1 MKSGPATGISVG
13 ENQPSPPPAAAAQP
27 RHRLLG
33 LTDDDML
40 AMYRQMVLARKL
52 SERWAGLAVQGK
64 VAIAIPCDGHE
75 AAQVGSTWALRP
87 SDILF
92 PYYRSTAAALARGM
106 TPKEMFLDI
115 FARRDGPSSAGRQMP
130 GHWTSPRLRMPTS
143 GSSVGTKIPHA
154 VGAALASKL
163 RHEDDVTAVYFGEG
177 ASSKGDFHEGL
188 NFAGIHHL
196 PVVFVCEN
204 NRYAI
209 SVPFELQSAVPSV
222 AGRGASYNIPGLP
235 IDGMD
240 VLTVYETMKEAVE
253 RARGHRGPTLIECRV
268 YRFGFHTSHVGRE
281 DFRTKEEIQ
290 AARAR
295 DPLPRC
301 KAYLESAGLWDNARE
316 AALMA
321 QVKQEIDDAV
331 DAAEAAPVPDRE
343 TAFDHVVAATGD
355 HPSTP

>member
-1 MKSGPATGISVG
+1 MQTSSSSGISAGNGHVG
-13 ENQPSPPPAAAAQP
+13 EQASADDS
-27 RHRLLG
+27 RHRRLG
-33 LTDDDML
+33 LSDDNIVG
-40 AMYRQMVLARKL
+40 MYRQMVLARTM
-52 SERWAGLAVQGK
+52 SERWSGLAVQGK
-64 VAIAIPCDGHE
+64 AAIAIPCDGHE
-75 AAQVGSTWALRP
+75 AAQVGTTWALRKT
-87 SDILF
+87 DIFF
-92 PYYRSTAAALARGM
+92 PYYRSTAAVLARGM
-106 TPKEMFLDI
+106 TPAEMFLDI
-115 FARRDGPSSAGRQMP
+115 FARRDGPSSGGRQMP
-130 GHWTSPRLRMPTS
+130 GHWTSPSLRMLTS

-154 VGAALASKL
+154 VGAALATKL
-163 RHEDDVTAVYFGEG
+163 RREDDVTVVYFGEG

-196 PVVFVCEN
+196 PVIFVCEN

-240 VLTVYETMKEAVE
+240 ILTVYETMKEAVD

-301 KAYLESAGLWDNARE
+301 KAYLESVGLWDDQRE
-316 AALMA
+316 DAYLNE
-321 QVKQEIDDAV
+321 VKLDLDAAV
-331 DAAEAAPVPDRE
+331 DAAEAAPVPDS
-343 TAFDHVVAATGD
+343 TAALDHITG
-355 HPSTP
+355 SV

>member
-1 MKSGPATGISVG
+1 MQSSSSSDPSTIGNGRSDGAQPAT
-13 ENQPSPPPAAAAQP
+13 ALT
-27 RHRLLG
+27 RHRGLG
-33 LTDDDML
+33 LSDEDIVT
-40 AMYRQMVLARKL
+40 MYRQMVLARRL
-52 SERWAGLAVQGK
+52 SERWSGLAIQGK
-64 VAIAIPCDGHE
+64 AAIAIPCDGHE
-75 AAQVGSTWALRP
+75 AAQVGTTWALRAT
-87 SDILF
+87 DIFF
-92 PYYRSTAAALARGM
+92 PYYRSTAAVIARGM

-115 FARRDGPSSAGRQMP
+115 FARRDGPSSGGRQMP

-163 RHEDDVTAVYFGEG
+163 RREDDVSVVYFGEG

-222 AGRGASYNIPGLP
+222 AGRGASYNIPGYP
-235 IDGMD
+235 VDGMD
-240 VLTVYETMKEAVE
+240 ILSVYETMKDAVD
-253 RARGHRGPTLIECRV
+253 RARGGRGPSLIECRV

-290 AARAR
+290 AARVR
-295 DPLPRC
+295 DPIPRL
-301 KAYLESAGLWDNARE
+301 KSYLEDVGLWDDARDE
-316 AALMA
+316 TLLAA
-321 QVKQEIDDAV
+321 VKRELDTAV
-331 DAAEAAPVPDRE
+331 DEAEAAPVPSPD
-343 TAFDHVVAATGD
+343 TALDHIVG
-355 HPSTP
+355 

>member
-1 MKSGPATGISVG
+1 VQSGTASGISLGDEQPSGPTT
-13 ENQPSPPPAAAAQP
+13 PSPQA
-27 RHRLLG
+27 RHRVLG
-33 LTDDDML
+33 LTDDDIL
-40 AMYRQMVLARKL
+40 AIYRQMVLARKV
-52 SERWAGLAVQGK
+52 SERWSGLAVQGK
-64 VAIAIPCDGHE
+64 AAIAIPCDGHE
-75 AAQVGSTWALRP
+75 AAQVGTTWALRRT
-87 SDILF
+87 DLFF

-106 TPKEMFLDI
+106 TPTDVFLDI
-115 FARRDGPSSAGRQMP
+115 FARREGPSSGGRQMP
-130 GHWTSPRLRMPTS
+130 GHWTSPSLRMPSS

-154 VGAALASKL
+154 VGAALASKI
-163 RHEDDVTAVYFGEG
+163 RREDDVTVVYFGDG

-240 VLTVYETMKEAVE
+240 VLTVYEAMKDAVD
-253 RARGHRGPTLIECRV
+253 RARGGRGPTLLECRV

-281 DFRTKEEIQ
+281 DFRTKEEVQ

-295 DPLPRC
+295 DPIPRC
-301 KAYLESAGLWDNARE
+301 KHYLESVGLWDDKRDE
-316 AALMA
+316 ALLAEI
-321 QVKQEIDDAV
+321 KQEIDDAV
-331 DAAEAAPVPDRE
+331 DAADAAPVPDPE
-343 TAFDHVVAATGD
+343 SAFDHLLG
-355 HPSTP
+355 SS